1 MDGRK
6 HVGAIALG
14 LLNLSVSS
22 APEADRHT
30 LVELAAA
37 HGCTI
42 THVLDIDEDTF
53 MPTTLIIDSA
63 NKIRATTILAPSIE
77 HFGTATKALTLAAT
91 LVVPQAVIPRVRG
104 WNPNP

>member
-1 MDGRK
+1 MDT
-6 HVGAIALG
+6 IALG

-63 NKIRATTILAPSIE
+63 RKIRATTILAPSSE
-77 HFGTATKALTLAAT
+77 HFGMAIKALTLAAT
-91 LVVPQAVIPRVRG
+91 LIVPQAVIPRVRG

>member
-14 LLNLSVSS
+14 LLNLTISTT
-22 APEADRHT
+22 PEADRHT

-37 HGCTI
+37 HGCSI

-63 NKIRATTILAPSIE
+63 NKIRATAILAPGLE
-77 HFGTATKALTLAAT
+77 HFGAAVKALTLAAT
-91 LVVPQAVIPRVRG
+91 LVVPEAVIPRVRG

>member
-1 MDGRK
+1 MGT
-6 HVGAIALG
+6 IALG

-63 NKIRATTILAPSIE
+63 HKIRAATILAPSVD
-77 HFGTATKALTLAAT
+77 HFGAATKALTLACTLIVPTAT
-91 LVVPQAVIPRVRG
+91 IPRVRG
-104 WNPNP
+104 WTPNL

>member
-6 HVGAIALG
+6 HVGTIALG
-14 LLNLSVSS
+14 LLNLTVSS
-22 APEADRHT
+22 APDTDRHT

-63 NKIRATTILAPSIE
+63 HKIRAATILAPSLA

-91 LVVPQAVIPRVRG
+91 LVVPRTVIPQVRG